1 MENPILLETS
11 AQIDL
16 VFDSMLRIAMR
27 DREGWMLQKHREW
40 MLQSLKTLIWNWPTT
55 SDQYSEW
62 IFVTE
67 QFPAVL
73 SHKIL
78 PQQKQQCFMESNLL
92 GFPHQLCV
100 FDNVQQIIS
109 PTDDGDSKEERKD
122 KKSSCQVKELVLVHK
137 AGIYLSVLSFALCF
151 ALKQAGVDVSTML
164 RKV

>member
-1 MENPILLETS
+1 M
-11 AQIDL
+11 DL
-16 VFDSMLRIAMR
+16 CHRTISCCAFSQNTAAAEAVVFY
-27 DREGWMLQKHREW
+27 G
-40 MLQSLKTLIWNWPTT
+40 
-55 SDQYSEW
+55 
-62 IFVTE
+62 E
-67 QFPAVL
+67 QFVRV
-73 SHKIL
+73 S
-78 PQQKQQCFMESNLL
+78 SST
-92 GFPHQLCV
+92 CV